1 VLAASDFSTCKYRGF
16 QISNSESL
24 CLHTHLCDCL
34 PCFCIAIAGYAG
46 AEDDSDGDEDYEED
60 DGNMTLPASV
70 MKRVVALKEL
80 QDKRT
85 AVFDE
90 YKVCLFEQVLSLMAH
105 WF

>member
-1 VLAASDFSTCKYRGF
+1 VP
-16 QISNSESL
+16 I
-24 CLHTHLCDCL
+24 HTHTPLQLL
-34 PCFCIAIAGYAG
+34 PCTAAAGYAG

-90 YKVCLFEQVLSLMAH
+90 YKVGFLTQKRF
-105 WF
+105 